1 MKTPI
6 RKWRHNVRIVEQKN
20 SLSEEDLVHLQGSSV
35 IIKMLKQRLVV
46 EFQNPPNIEDIDFS
60 GTRGFYFIKNLGH
73 KIYQFWFEDSRD
85 YEDFRAN
92 ILAYK
97 MSSTIKDDK

>member
-1 MKTPI
+1 M
-6 RKWRHNVRIVEQKN
+6 RLVEQKN
-20 SLSEEDLVHLQGSSV
+20 SLSEEDLVHLQGSSI
-35 IIKMLKQRLVV
+35 IIKMLKQRVV
-46 EFQNPPNIEDIDFS
+46 IEFATPPNIEDIDFA

-73 KIYQFWFEDSRD
+73 KIYQFWFEDNRD

>member
-1 MKTPI
+1 M
-6 RKWRHNVRIVEQKN
+6 RIVEQKN
-20 SLSEEDLVHLQGSSV
+20 SLSEEDLVHLQGSP
-35 IIKMLKQRLVV
+35 IIVKMLKQRLVV
-46 EFQNPPNIEDIDFS
+46 EFEQPPNIDEIDFS
-60 GTRGFYFIKNLGH
+60 GTRGFYLIKSLGH

-97 MSSTIKDDK
+97 MSSTIIKDDK

>member
-1 MKTPI
+1 M
-6 RKWRHNVRIVEQKN
+6 RIVEQGN
-20 SLSEEDLVHLQGSSV
+20 SLSEEDLEWLRGTIVVQT
-35 IIKMLKQRLVV
+35 MLKQRLLV
-46 EFQNPPNIEDIDFS
+46 EFDTTPDIESIDFS
-60 GTRGFYFIKNLGH
+60 GTRGFYLIKSLGH

>member
-1 MKTPI
+1 M
-6 RKWRHNVRIVEQKN
+6 RIVEQGN
-20 SLSEEDLVHLQGSSV
+20 SLSEEDLVHLQGSSA

-46 EFQNPPNIEDIDFS
+46 EFEQPPSIEDIDFS
-60 GTRGFYFIKNLGH
+60 GTRGFYLVKNLGH
-73 KIYQFWFEDSRD
+73 KIYQFWFENPKD

-97 MSSTIKDDK
+97 MSSTVKDDK

>member
-1 MKTPI
+1 M
-6 RKWRHNVRIVEQKN
+6 RIVEQKN
-20 SLSEEDLVHLQGSSV
+20 SLSEEDLVYLQGSSV

-46 EFQNPPNIEDIDFS
+46 EFEQPPNIDEIDFS
-60 GTRGFYFIKNLGH
+60 GTKGFYLIKSLGH

-97 MSSTIKDDK
+97 MSSTIIKDDK

>member
-1 MKTPI
+1 M
-6 RKWRHNVRIVEQKN
+6 RIVEQKN
-20 SLSEEDLVHLQGSSV
+20 SLSEEDLVYLQGSCA

-46 EFQNPPNIEDIDFS
+46 EFEHAPNIEEIDFA
-60 GTRGFYFIKNLGH
+60 GTRGFYFIKSLGH
-73 KIYQFWFEDSRD
+73 KIYQFWFEDNRD

>member
-1 MKTPI
+1 M
-6 RKWRHNVRIVEQKN
+6 RIVEQTN
-20 SLSEEDLVHLQGSSV
+20 SLSEEDLVYLQGSPA
-35 IIKMLKQRLVV
+35 ILKMLKQRLVV
-46 EFQNPPNIEDIDFS
+46 EFEHNPNIDELDFS
-60 GTRGFYFIKNLGH
+60 GTRGFYLIKSLGH
-73 KIYQFWFEDSRD
+73 KIYQFWFEDKRD